1 MFPVC
6 RLMSGNASLPSTN
19 SNSMSGW
26 VAPADGVGVGV
37 GSVWALALR
46 ASARRARVMR
56 EARAIRASA
65 AAGLGP
71 GSLRSDEGVRRDE
84 SRRRREEEAT
94 GLSPRVD
101 AGRAQALLLEHTTG
115 GGILDI
121 GADWRGELLHKRS
134 SRLSRKAIS
143 VVIILLF
150 RNNASANMQNG
161 EIGLGFFAAG

>member
-1 MFPVC
+1 
-6 RLMSGNASLPSTN
+6 
-19 SNSMSGW
+19 
-26 VAPADGVGVGV
+26 
-37 GSVWALALR
+37 
-46 ASARRARVMR
+46 MR

-65 AAGLGP
+65 AVGLGP

-101 AGRAQALLLEHTTG
+101 EGRAQAFLLEHTTG
-115 GGILDI
+115 GGILGI
-121 GADWRGELLHKRS
+121 GADWRGELPHKLS